1 MSEQPTAGS
10 IQPKTAADFIRRGWE
25 NRTGGK
31 LDDAEK
37 DFRKAISLDER
48 SVEAYYGLG
57 LMLKSQDRKKEAIE
71 NFTMV
76 LEMIDTNLEDHARI
90 EMLRRLSKGQ
100 INMIKGGDWNLEKEI
115 WRKEKTDEAEDRP
128 ED

>member
-1 MSEQPTAGS
+1 MSEQPTVGS
-10 IQPKTAADFIRRGWE
+10 IQPKTAPDFIRRGWE

-37 DFRKAISLDER
+37 DFRKAISLDET

-71 NFTMV
+71 NFTKV
-76 LEMIDTNLEDHARI
+76 LEMIDTNPEDRTRN
-90 EMLRRLSKGQ
+90 EMLRRLSKGH
-100 INMIKGGDWNLEKEI
+100 INMIKGGDWDLEKEI
-115 WRKEKTDEAEDRP
+115 WRKDESDEAEKEPDN
-128 ED
+128 